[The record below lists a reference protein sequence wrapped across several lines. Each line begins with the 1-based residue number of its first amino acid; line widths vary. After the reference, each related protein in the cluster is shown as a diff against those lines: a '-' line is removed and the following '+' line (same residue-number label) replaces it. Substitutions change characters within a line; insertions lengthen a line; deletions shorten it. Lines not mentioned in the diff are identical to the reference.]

1 MTWFKKNFPDKKV
14 RVRIFILLTI
24 LVLIFL
30 FSSINND
37 NNNNNVMLRANDCL
51 FKVEIADNNVSRYQG
66 LSNRESLCSDCG
78 MLFLFSEKKHQN
90 FVMRNMNFPIDIIFI
105 DNKEIVDI
113 HKNAKPEGKNYQE
126 IYSSARKAD
135 AVLEI
140 NASKSRECG
149 LSSGDII
156 TWSQ

>member
-1 MTWFKKNFPDKKV
+1 MTWFKKNFPEKKV
-14 RVRIFILLTI
+14 RIRIFILLAI

-30 FSSINND
+30 FSSINNND
-37 NNNNNVMLRANDCL
+37 NNNVMLRANDCL
-51 FKVEIADNNVSRYQG
+51 FKVEIADNIVSRYQG

-105 DNKEIVDI
+105 ANKEIVDI
-113 HKNAKPEGKNYQE
+113 HINAKPEGKNYQE
-126 IYSSARKAD
+126 MYSSDRKAD

-149 LSSGDII
+149 LNPGDII